1 MQQQQQ
7 AYFFEM
13 YRSGLRAA
21 AEMMEENAR
30 YARQASE
37 ASTAGDL
44 MSLQARLT
52 ATHFEKTMDHWTRMW
67 RMVGETQATLI
78 GQAQNHVRETYS
90 PPHAAN
96 MVPNHE
102 RKERKSA

>member
-1 MQQQQQ
+1 MQQQN
-7 AYFFEM
+7 FFEM

-30 YARQASE
+30 FARQAAD

-44 MSLQARLT
+44 MSIQARLA
-52 ATHFEKTMDHWTRMW
+52 ATQFEKTMEHWNRVW
-67 RMVGETQATLI
+67 RMVGETQANLI
-78 GQAQNHVRETYS
+78 GQAQNQVREAYA
-90 PPHAAN
+90 PGQAAN
-96 MVPNHE
+96 IAHNQE

>member
-1 MQQQQQ
+1 MQQQQ

-37 ASTAGDL
+37 ANTAGDL
-44 MSLQARLT
+44 IALQTRLA
-52 ATHFEKTMDHWTRMW
+52 ATQLEKTMEHWNRVW
-67 RMVGETQATLI
+67 RMVGETQANLI
-78 GQAQNHVRETYS
+78 GQAQNQVRETYAS
-90 PPHAAN
+90 AQAAN
-96 MVPNHE
+96 TAHNQE